1 MKAGVWLRVVGQ
13 RSKAPKTDYES
24 EGRTIESF
32 RARHSPPNPSFPAVS
47 YAGPRRKKFVPA
59 ATPARRQSAAATMNS
74 AMLAANV
81 AISGQDIT
89 LPRMASPC
97 CLATAVRAAEIAPTA
112 ALTATRPA
120 KNRLGPIENDLGHR
134 VRQNAPWLS
143 GRSASYQRRER
154 LQSLPRVPVVHQG
167 GGDFG
172 CCVGLSIGAET

>member
-1 MKAGVWLRVVGQ
+1 
-13 RSKAPKTDYES
+13 
-24 EGRTIESF
+24 
-32 RARHSPPNPSFPAVS
+32 
-47 YAGPRRKKFVPA
+47 
-59 ATPARRQSAAATMNS
+59 MNS

-143 GRSASYQRRER
+143 GVPQAISAVNGFSLSLGSPSFIGEGETLAAALDCQSALKPDGEPCLRILLAWRFAISAAATSSMVRTTSGTLPNR
-154 LQSLPRVPVVHQG
+154 L
-167 GGDFG
+167 
-172 CCVGLSIGAET
+172 T